1 MKLTSRVCRN
11 HRRGRNREAFTFAE
25 VLAAMVFMAIL
36 IPVVL
41 EAITIAN
48 RAGIG
53 AIRMNTAS
61 TMGNN
66 LLHEL
71 ILDNQWQNAGGSGD
85 FGTEHPG
92 YKWQLNQASWTE
104 DTMRLLTLEVFYPVQ
119 GQERSIVLSTL
130 VDESEE

>member
-1 MKLTSRVCRN
+1 
-11 HRRGRNREAFTFAE
+11 
-25 VLAAMVFMAIL
+25 MVFMAIL